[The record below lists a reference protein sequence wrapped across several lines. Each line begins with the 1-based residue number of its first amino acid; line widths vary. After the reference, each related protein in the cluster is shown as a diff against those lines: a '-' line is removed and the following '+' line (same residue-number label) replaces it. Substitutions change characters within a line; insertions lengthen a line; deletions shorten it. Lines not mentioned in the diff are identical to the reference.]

1 MAPGWAWDARVSWCV
16 RAKIPEAGRIARGPD
31 LGGWVAAPRRGRV
44 ASGRMASLTRRL
56 VIVAGVAALSIAPA
70 PALSAQD
77 RSRPLPEFR
86 VDVVTGRATAV
97 QAGAGLIVP
106 SGLYL
111 RYVLAAAAGP
121 AWRSGAAGAS
131 GRVDLQARFLLDPFR
146 ESRWGLYGVAGL
158 GALYDRFERWRA
170 RVTLAVGVE
179 APASARGAWAVE
191 VGLGG
196 GARVGIAL
204 RRLAL
209 GRR

>member
-1 MAPGWAWDARVSWCV
+1 
-16 RAKIPEAGRIARGPD
+16 
-31 LGGWVAAPRRGRV
+31 
-44 ASGRMASLTRRL
+44 MASLTRRL
-56 VIVAGVAALSIAPA
+56 AIVAGLAALSAAPA
-70 PALSAQD
+70 PALWAQNP
-77 RSRPLPEFR
+77 SRPLPEFR
-86 VDVVTGRATAV
+86 VDVVAGRATAV
-97 QAGAGLIVP
+97 QAGAGVIVP

-111 RYVLAAAAGP
+111 RYVLSAAAGP
-121 AWRSGAAGAS
+121 AWRSGEAGAS
-131 GRVDLQARFLLDPFR
+131 GRLDLQARFLLDPFR